1 MAKREWKRSPVQ
13 DSVGME
19 RGVWVRSTREIWWG
33 RGVDGSG
40 ASGES
45 GAGSER
51 DVVGGVA
58 TEGEVVGGVGQVGG
72 SG

>member
-1 MAKREWKRSPVQ
+1 VEEEPCARFGRDGERR
-13 DSVGME
+13 VGAEHEGDMV
-19 RGVWVRSTREIWWG
+19 GTA
-33 RGVDGSG
+33 GVDGSG